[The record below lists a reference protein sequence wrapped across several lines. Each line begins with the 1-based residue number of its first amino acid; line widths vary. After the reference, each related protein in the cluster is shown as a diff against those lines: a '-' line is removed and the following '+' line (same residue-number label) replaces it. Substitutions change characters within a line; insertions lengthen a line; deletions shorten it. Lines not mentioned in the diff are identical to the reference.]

1 MRPQRLYKT
10 DKGRYYFII
19 DGVRKYIQIPKGM
32 TEAELMKLNIKTILK
47 LYGKRLKRRKK
58 RKAPLFEKPI
68 VKGAVGNAVSLP
80 AGFTASS
87 SFVEQNRPIQEIS
100 DITSGRARKRREQYL
115 EDLSVIARSTASSL
129 GGPPPVSAV
138 GGPAVSVGPLPST
151 APVGPSASET
161 EGNIRSN
168 ITTPASTPLS
178 SFAPSNLFAGLN
190 IGENANNLNRP
201 LRNDRTADKIDFK
214 KLTINTF
221 NKPTNDDKVD
231 FGDGNE
237 PMLTTSNIPEYG
249 LKEGKKYMQQQAQE
263 RRRLRAE
270 ELDKFKGKYEY
281 DIINETP
288 IKPTGASKELKAYV
302 RANPP
307 KKPFLPKSASGLMP
321 SLQIKPLSVEEKLA
335 STPSY
340 SGTPQG
346 TQAPAVPLA
355 SNPLSSPM
363 PVSIAEQVRKEM
375 GFGGVEEGGLY
386 NDQIATIIRKRV
398 GKIVPVVPLD
408 KVSSLL
414 DYVVKGDKK
423 FAAVV
428 NTNPSTSDG
437 SGTDGQRPGH
447 WRAIFINNEDD
458 FPSIEYFDPLVE
470 GPPEKSLVSIMKKLC
485 KKINPSTLCLY
496 KENKIRRQAKEKS
509 TCGWHAMQFID
520 DRWNGVPWSEATGY
534 DHFIENQPVVADDS
548 VDGEADVSKYIKK
561 YKVYL

>member
-19 DGVRKYIQIPKGM
+19 EGKRKYIAIPKGM
-32 TEAELMKLNIKTILK
+32 TEAELMKLNTNTILK

-80 AGFTASS
+80 NLTASS
-87 SFVEQNRPIQEIS
+87 SFVEQSKPIIEIS
-100 DITSGRARKRREQYL
+100 DIVSGKLRKRREQYL
-115 EDLSVIARSTASSL
+115 EDLSTLARSTASTL
-129 GGPPPVSAV
+129 TPPVSAV

-151 APVGPSASET
+151 ADVGPSASHAP
-161 EGNIRSN
+161 SN
-168 ITTPASTPLS
+168 ASDAPSNLSSTASTPLS
-178 SFAPSNLFAGLN
+178 SFAPGNLFAGLN

-214 KLTINTF
+214 KLSVDTF
-221 NKPTNDDKVD
+221 NKPTTDDKVQ
-231 FGDGNE
+231 FG
-237 PMLTTSNIPEYG
+237 NIEEDYSGYTLPDAKRVSRERQATRAKARG
-249 LKEGKKYMQQQAQE
+249 KELEK
-263 RRRLRAE
+263 L
-270 ELDKFKGKYEY
+270 KGKYEY
-281 DIINETP
+281 D
-288 IKPTGASKELKAYV
+288 
-302 RANPP
+302 NPP
-307 KKPFLPKSASGLMP
+307 EPEKEKLAPPEGKRPVYTKPSRAQYQDYLKKGASGLMP
-321 SLQIKPLSVEEKLA
+321 SSQIKPLSVEEKLA
-335 STPSY
+335 TTPSY

-346 TQAPAVPLA
+346 TDAPAVPLA
-355 SNPLSSPM
+355 SNRLSSPM

-375 GFGGVEEGGLY
+375 GFGAVEEGGLY
-386 NDQIATIIRKRV
+386 NDQIAKIIRKRV
-398 GKIVPVVPLD
+398 GHIVPVVPID

-414 DYVVKGDKK
+414 DYVAKGDKK

-458 FPSIEYFDPLVE
+458 FPSVEYFDPLVE
-470 GPPEKSLVSIMKKLC
+470 GPPEKSLVDVMRKLC
-485 KKINPSTLCLY
+485 KKINPENKCLY